1 MPPASPLPPDRLPLA
16 LPVPTEPDL
25 VEDELALLL
34 GLPAALALLDEPL
47 LLDEE
52 LDDPLLAE
60 LPPLE
65 LPLRLLAVD
74 PWLLL
79 PPPLE
84 LLLLPSPLPPF
95 WLLDE
100 PWLVPVPPRSIA
112 ISYPLM
118 QSGFS

>member
-1 MPPASPLPPDRLPLA
+1 MEEVPALPL
-16 LPVPTEPDL
+16 E
-25 VEDELALLL
+25 
-34 GLPAALALLDEPL
+34 LPAALALLDEPL
-47 LLDEE
+47 LLDDE

-60 LPPLE
+60 LLLE
-65 LPLRLLAVD
+65 LPLRLLAVE

-79 PPPLE
+79 PLE

-118 QSGFS
+118 PSGFS

>member
-1 MPPASPLPPDRLPLA
+1 MEEVPALPL
-16 LPVPTEPDL
+16 E
-25 VEDELALLL
+25 
-34 GLPAALALLDEPL
+34 LPAALALLDEPL
-47 LLDEE
+47 LLDDE

-60 LPPLE
+60 LLLE
-65 LPLRLLAVD
+65 LPLRLLAVE

-79 PPPLE
+79 PIE
-84 LLLLPSPLPPF
+84 LLLLPAPLPPF

>member
-1 MPPASPLPPDRLPLA
+1 MLL
-16 LPVPTEPDL
+16 
-25 VEDELALLL
+25 ELL
-34 GLPAALALLDEPL
+34 AALALLDEPL

-60 LPPLE
+60 LLLEPL
-65 LPLRLLAVD
+65 PRLLAD
-74 PWLLL
+74 EPWFLLLL
-79 PPPLE
+79 P
-84 LLLLPSPLPPF
+84 LLLPSPLPPF

-118 QSGFS
+118 PSGFS

>member
-1 MPPASPLPPDRLPLA
+1 MPPASPLPPARLPLA
-16 LPVPTEPDL
+16 LPVPTVPDL
-25 VEDELALLL
+25 VEEELALLL
-34 GLPAALALLDEPL
+34 VLPAALALLDEPL

-60 LPPLE
+60 LLLDPL
-65 LPLRLLAVD
+65 PRLLAD
-74 PWLLL
+74 EPWFLL
-79 PPPLE
+79 PLLLE